1 MITFGR
7 GLVLRSGDRQLEFE
21 RDLGDGRVQFKYLD
35 NFEVCT
41 FRTSKLYQ
49 GILDHR
55 YIPAHV
61 PAPNELPSDTGSLSV
76 PSSLTDKQ
84 QALIS
89 FRMRFV
95 RALEEDGKSAP
106 RTRVHRALIC
116 QQVWAK
122 WSVDEGKAME
132 HRLFKKPSVA
142 AVEVWLRKYRQS
154 DANPYVLL
162 DRRALI
168 VRSKRV
174 EATVEEVIDQA
185 LSKHYLQLHGV
196 SAKALHEIIKRQIK
210 QRNEQQGVRL
220 CIPSESTVLRRVRSI
235 PPYICDLKRLGAGYA
250 RNQWRYSLKGD
261 QSTRILERVEIDH
274 TLLDIWVLDPRT
286 GIPLGRPWITL
297 VIDRFSGYL
306 LGLYISF
313 YGPSVATVAS
323 AIKESILP
331 KDGYIDMLR
340 SPQLAWTAMGC
351 AECYVVDN
359 GLEFHAQQFQRIA
372 WELRSDLIY
381 NPVRSP
387 WYKSSIERTIMESN
401 RILPLQGKVH
411 RPLANAVR
419 IDPAKSAAVMF
430 DDLCTCLIE
439 WASQVHPLRIHPK
452 TLVRPWDLWEDGRAS
467 MPPPALPVNL
477 TGLELMCGLGTQ
489 RRVDGDGVFF
499 NYLRFNSVE
508 LQDYR
513 RNHGSA
519 LRAEIR
525 FNPEDLRQIFVQLP
539 KAGSWLAVPL
549 QKSIFASDQPISL
562 MQLQVLRAEAGRRLT
577 KANAPEMFETA
588 MVNLSERWQE
598 ATRRGLRKRPDKML
612 TRLQGMTSVPLT
624 LTTSAEPSISQS
636 PPLELSAAM
645 YDALPKVIP
654 FKTFSLD
661 ED

>member
-7 GLVLRSGDRQLEFE
+7 GLVLRSGERQLEFE

-41 FRTSKLYQ
+41 FRMSKLYQ
-49 GILDHR
+49 GILDRR

-61 PAPNELPSDTGSLSV
+61 PAHSELSV
-76 PSSLTDKQ
+76 DTQSQPLPAVLTEQQ
-84 QALIS
+84 QALIT
-89 FRMRFV
+89 FRMGFV
-95 RALEEDGKSAP
+95 RAFIEDGKSAP
-106 RTRVHRALIC
+106 RTRTRRELIC
-116 QQVWAK
+116 QQVWDVWISNVTLVFK
-122 WSVDEGKAME
+122 
-132 HRLFKKPSVA
+132 HRLIKKPSVG
-142 AVEVWLRKYRQS
+142 AVEVWLRKFRQG
-154 DANPYVLL
+154 DASPYVLL
-162 DRRALI
+162 DQRSFV
-168 VRSKRV
+168 VRPKRV
-174 EATVEEVIDQA
+174 DTNVDALVDHVLAT
-185 LSKHYLQLHGV
+185 HYLKLNGV
-196 SAKALHEIIKRQIK
+196 SAKKAHGLIKAQIK
-210 QRNEQQGVRL
+210 QTNQQQGSSL
-220 CIPSESTVLRRVRSI
+220 AAPSESTVLRRVQSL
-235 PPYICDLKRLGAGYA
+235 PPYICDLKRVGVGYA

-306 LGLYISF
+306 LGVYISF

-323 AIKESILP
+323 AIKESIFP
-331 KDGYIDMLR
+331 KDRYTEMLR

-351 AECYVVDN
+351 AETYVVDN

-387 WYKSSIERTIMESN
+387 WYKSSIERTIMEAN
-401 RILPLQGKVH
+401 RALPLQGKVH

-419 IDPAKSAAVMF
+419 INPAKSAAITF

-452 TLVRPWDLWEDGRAS
+452 TLVRPWDLWEEQRS
-467 MPPPALPVNL
+467 STPPPALPTNL
-477 TGLELMCGLGTQ
+477 SGLELMCGLGAQ

-513 RNHGSA
+513 REHGSA
-519 LRAEIR
+519 LRTEIR

-539 KAGSWLAVPL
+539 KARSWLTVPL
-549 QKSIFASDQPISL
+549 QRSMFACDQPMSL
-562 MQLQVLRAEAGRRLT
+562 MQLQVLRAEAGRKLT
-577 KANAPEMFETA
+577 KANAPEMFERA
-588 MVNLSERWQE
+588 LISLSERWQE
-598 ATRRGLRKRPDKML
+598 ATRRGVRKRQDKTL

-624 LTTSAEPSISQS
+624 LTAAATSAISDT
-636 PPLELSAAM
+636 PPLELSPAM
-645 YDALPKVIP
+645 YEVLPEVIP
-654 FKTFSLD
+654 FKSFSLD

>member
-1 MITFGR
+1 MITFSR

-41 FRTSKLYQ
+41 FRMSKLYQ
-49 GILDHR
+49 DILDRR

-61 PAPNELPSDTGSLSV
+61 PASSELPVDAQSKLLPSV
-76 PSSLTDKQ
+76 LTEQQ
-84 QALIS
+84 QALIA

-95 RALEEDGKSAP
+95 RAMQEDGKSAP
-106 RTRVHRALIC
+106 RTRTHRALIC
-116 QQVWAK
+116 QQVWDA
-122 WSVDEGKAME
+122 WSTDEKKAAT

-142 AVEVWLRKYRQS
+142 AVEVWLRKFSQC
-154 DANPYVLL
+154 DGNPYVLL
-162 DRRALI
+162 DRRSLT
-168 VRSKRV
+168 VRPKRFDT
-174 EATVEEVIDQA
+174 TVESLVDNA
-185 LSKHYLQLHGV
+185 LAQHYLKPRGASVRKVHWLVGQ
-196 SAKALHEIIKRQIK
+196 QIK
-210 QRNEQQGVRL
+210 KQNEQQGTRL
-220 CIPSESTVLRRVRSI
+220 VAPSESTIQRRVRSI
-235 PPYICDLKRLGAGYA
+235 PPYVCDLKRFGVGYA
-250 RNQWRYSLKGD
+250 RNKWRYSLKGD

-323 AIKESILP
+323 AIKESIRP

-387 WYKSSIERTIMESN
+387 WYKSSIERAIMESN
-401 RILPLQGKVH
+401 RALPLQGKVH
-411 RPLANAVR
+411 RPLANAAR
-419 IDPAKSAAVMF
+419 IDPEKSAAVMF
-430 DDLCTCLIE
+430 DDLCACLVE
-439 WASQVHPLRIHPK
+439 WASQVHPLHIHPK
-452 TLVRPWDLWEDGRAS
+452 TLVRPWDLWEEARTA
-467 MPPPALPVNL
+467 MPPQALPANL
-477 TGLELMCGLGTQ
+477 SGLELMCGLGTQ

-513 RNHGSA
+513 REHGSA
-519 LRAEIR
+519 LRTEIR

-539 KAGSWLAVPL
+539 KARSWLTVPL
-549 QKSIFASDQPISL
+549 QRSMFASEQPMSL
-562 MQLQVLRAEAGRRLT
+562 MQIQVLRAEAGRKLT

-588 MVNLSERWQE
+588 LVSLSERWQE
-598 ATRRGLRKRPDKML
+598 ATRRGVRKRQDKTL

-624 LTTSAEPSISQS
+624 LTTSAATVISQT
-636 PPLELSAAM
+636 PPLELSPAM
-645 YDALPKVIP
+645 YEALPEVIP

>member
-1 MITFGR
+1 MITFSR
-7 GLVLRSGDRQLEFE
+7 GLVLRSGERQLEFE

-35 NFEVCT
+35 NFEICT
-41 FRTSKLYQ
+41 FRMSKLYQ
-49 GILDHR
+49 DILDR
-55 YIPAHV
+55 RFIPAHV
-61 PAPNELPSDTGSLSV
+61 PAHSELSV
-76 PSSLTDKQ
+76 DAQSQPLPAVLTEQQ
-84 QALIS
+84 QALIA

-95 RALEEDGKSAP
+95 RALQDDGKSAP
-106 RTRVHRALIC
+106 RTRTHRAIIC
-116 QQVWAK
+116 QQVWDT
-122 WSVDEGKAME
+122 WCTDEKNASAL
-132 HRLFKKPSVA
+132 HLFRKPSVA
-142 AVEVWLRKYRQS
+142 AVEIWLAKFRQS

-162 DRRALI
+162 DRRSLV
-168 VRSKRV
+168 VRPKRFGADV
-174 EATVEEVIDQA
+174 EALVDDVLA
-185 LSKHYLQLHGV
+185 KHYLKLNGV
-196 SAKALHEIIKRQIK
+196 SAKKAHWLIEKLIERTNQ
-210 QRNEQQGVRL
+210 QQGTSLAV
-220 CIPSESTVLRRVRSI
+220 PSESTVLRRVQSI
-235 PPYICDLKRLGAGYA
+235 PPYICDLKRIGVGYA

-261 QSTRILERVEIDH
+261 QSTRIMERVEIDH

-323 AIKESILP
+323 AIKESIRP

-387 WYKSSIERTIMESN
+387 WYKSSIERAIMESN
-401 RILPLQGKVH
+401 RALPLQGKVH

-419 IDPAKSAAVMF
+419 MDPKKSAAVMF
-430 DDLCTCLIE
+430 DDLCACLVE
-439 WASQVHPLRIHPK
+439 WASQLHPLRIHPK
-452 TLVRPWDLWEDGRAS
+452 TLVRPWDLWEEARSA
-467 MPPPALPVNL
+467 MPSPAFPPNL
-477 TGLELMCGLGTQ
+477 SGLELMCGLGAQ

-513 RNHGSA
+513 REHGSA
-519 LRAEIR
+519 LRTEIR

-539 KAGSWLAVPL
+539 KARSWLTVPL
-549 QKSIFASDQPISL
+549 QRSMFTCDQPMSL
-562 MQLQVLRAEAGRRLT
+562 MQLQVLRAEAGRKLT
-577 KANAPEMFETA
+577 KANAPEMLETA
-588 MVNLSERWQE
+588 LISLSERWQE
-598 ATRRGLRKRPDKML
+598 ATRRGVRKRQDKTL

-624 LTTSAEPSISQS
+624 LTASATPAISQT
-636 PPLELSAAM
+636 PPLELSPAM
-645 YDALPKVIP
+645 YEALPSVIP

>member
-1 MITFGR
+1 MITFSR
-7 GLVLRSGDRQLEFE
+7 GLVLRSGERQLEFE

-35 NFEVCT
+35 NYEICT
-41 FRTSKLYQ
+41 FRMSKLYQ
-49 GILDHR
+49 GILDR
-55 YIPAHV
+55 LYIPAHV
-61 PAPNELPSDTGSLSV
+61 PAPSELAADTQEKPLPAV
-76 PSSLTDKQ
+76 LTEQQ
-84 QALIS
+84 QALIA

-95 RALEEDGKSAP
+95 RALIEDGKSAP
-106 RTRVHRALIC
+106 RTRVQRALIC
-116 QQVWAK
+116 LKVWEMLGA
-122 WSVDEGKAME
+122 EGKVASTR
-132 HRLFKKPSVA
+132 RLFKKPSVA
-142 AVEVWLRKYRQS
+142 AVEVWLRKFRQS
-154 DANPYVLL
+154 DANPYALL
-162 DRRALI
+162 DRRSFVVRPKRVDTDVEALI
-168 VRSKRV
+168 EHVL
-174 EATVEEVIDQA
+174 ATY
-185 LSKHYLQLHGV
+185 YLKLNGV
-196 SAKALHEIIKRQIK
+196 SAKKAHGIIEKQIK
-210 QRNEQQGVRL
+210 QTNERQGTSLVA
-220 CIPSESTVLRRVRSI
+220 PSESTVLRRVQSI
-235 PPYICDLKRLGAGYA
+235 PPYVCDLKRVGVGYA

-306 LGLYISF
+306 LGVYISF

-323 AIKESILP
+323 AIKESIFP

-387 WYKSSIERTIMESN
+387 WYKSSIERAIMETN
-401 RILPLQGKVH
+401 RALPLQGKVH

-419 IDPAKSAAVMF
+419 IDPEKSAAVMF
-430 DDLCTCLIE
+430 DDLCMCLIE
-439 WASQVHPLRIHPK
+439 WASQVHPLHIHPK
-452 TLVRPWDLWEDGRAS
+452 TLVRPWDLWEDDRAS

-477 TGLELMCGLGTQ
+477 SGLELMCGLGAQ

-513 RNHGSA
+513 RSHGSA
-519 LRAEIR
+519 LRTEIR
-525 FNPEDLRQIFVQLP
+525 FNPENLRQIFVQLP
-539 KAGSWLAVPL
+539 KARSWLTVPL
-549 QKSIFASDQPISL
+549 QRPMFAGNWPVSL
-562 MQLQVLRAEAGRRLT
+562 MQLQVLRDEAGRKLT
-577 KANAPEMFETA
+577 KANAPEMFEKA
-588 MVNLSERWQE
+588 LISLSERWQE
-598 ATRRGLRKRPDKML
+598 ATCRGVRKRQDKTL

-624 LTTSAEPSISQS
+624 LTASAAPVISQT
-636 PPLELSAAM
+636 PPLELSPTM
-645 YDALPKVIP
+645 YEALPEVIP